1 MELASRITPEYC
13 WSEAERLLG
22 LAVSAIDRASRA
34 QLLEI
39 AADYRHMAARLQS
52 ERADTPHSDETKG
65 GDSGTA

>member
-1 MELASRITPEYC
+1 MAWRITPEYC
-13 WSEAERLLG
+13 WSEAERLLE
-22 LAVSAIDRASRA
+22 LAVSAIDRASRS

-39 AADYRHMAARLQS
+39 AAHYRHMAARLQS